1 MNHDLRLGLF
11 LSHFPVFGPVMPWP
25 GERSGLTPDVHFRLH
40 RAEQFR
46 TSSLVRAGNYI
57 PSCSFIKKQSN
68 NYRAPT
74 LPCSHAPTVSLI
86 FMIACKAGGII
97 PPLMDGE
104 AEAG

>member
-74 LPCSHAPTVSLI
+74 LPL
-86 FMIACKAGGII
+86 
-97 PPLMDGE
+97 PLPLPRFINLHDRLQSRWHYSTS
-104 AEAG
+104 